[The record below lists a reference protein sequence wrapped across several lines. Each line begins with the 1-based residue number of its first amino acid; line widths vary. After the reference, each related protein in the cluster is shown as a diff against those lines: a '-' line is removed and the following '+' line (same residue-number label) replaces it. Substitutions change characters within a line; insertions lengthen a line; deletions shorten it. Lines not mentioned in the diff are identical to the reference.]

1 MGWMRSAR
9 ARGLMAETRGLM
21 AETRGLIKMFDWSNY
36 HSIGAVWT
44 RVWEIDRWLLI
55 RLNLCFPTLVVIVVG
70 QTKSGSSAGHGP
82 FSTLDCQAM
91 IPDLMAR
98 TAASVLSAALI
109 FRSTC

>member
-1 MGWMRSAR
+1 
-9 ARGLMAETRGLM
+9 
-21 AETRGLIKMFDWSNY
+21 MFDCSNY

-44 RVWEIDRWLLI
+44 RVWKIDRWLLI
-55 RLNLCFPTLVVIVVG
+55 RVKLLIRVNLCFPTLVVIVVG
-70 QTKSGSSAGHGP
+70 QAKSGSSAGHGA
-82 FSTLDCQAM
+82 FSMLDCQAM